1 MYTMTPL
8 HIAVDKND
16 FETVNFFMARLE
28 NKMPKSESGMT
39 PLHICAKV
47 GIKLQTTTS
56 IYTSYSREPI
66 TVAPL
71 KLGPCTFNTR
81 DFGSEKNN
89 LLLHF
94 LKLSNFVF
102 M

>member
-1 MYTMTPL
+1 MTPL

-47 GIKLQTTTS
+47 GIKLQTTS
-56 IYTSYSREPI
+56 IYTSYSREPS

-71 KLGPCTFNTR
+71 KLAPRMFNSQ
-81 DFGSEKNN
+81 DFGSIHRR
-89 LLLHF
+89 LCR
-94 LKLSNFVF
+94 
-102 M
+102 

>member
-1 MYTMTPL
+1 MTPL

-47 GIKLQTTTS
+47 GIKLQTTATL
-56 IYTSYSREPI
+56 P
-66 TVAPL
+66 ADL
-71 KLGPCTFNTR
+71 
-81 DFGSEKNN
+81 FGGSAC
-89 LLLHF
+89 
-94 LKLSNFVF
+94 F
-102 M
+102 MK

>member
-47 GIKLQTTTS
+47 GIKLQ
-56 IYTSYSREPI
+56 
-66 TVAPL
+66 
-71 KLGPCTFNTR
+71 N
-81 DFGSEKNN
+81 
-89 LLLHF
+89 
-94 LKLSNFVF
+94 SNFKITNVTLF
-102 M
+102 HKVGYFASPVILENRRLTFEDD

>member
-1 MYTMTPL
+1 MTPL

-47 GIKLQTTTS
+47 GIKLQTTS
-56 IYTSYSREPI
+56 IYTSYLKIVSSNMSRLEAHVVI
-66 TVAPL
+66 
-71 KLGPCTFNTR
+71 FR
-81 DFGSEKNN
+81 
-89 LLLHF
+89 LLMKGILDP
-94 LKLSNFVF
+94 
-102 M
+102 

>member
-1 MYTMTPL
+1 MTPL

-47 GIKLQTTTS
+47 GIKLQTTSTN
-56 IYTSYSREPI
+56 YSREPG
-66 TVAPL
+66 TVGLLVNFGPACSKIEILGL
-71 KLGPCTFNTR
+71 K
-81 DFGSEKNN
+81 K
-89 LLLHF
+89 
-94 LKLSNFVF
+94 
-102 M
+102 

>member
-1 MYTMTPL
+1 MTPL

-47 GIKLQTTTS
+47 GIKLQYPR
-56 IYTSYSREPI
+56 I
-66 TVAPL
+66 
-71 KLGPCTFNTR
+71 
-81 DFGSEKNN
+81 
-89 LLLHF
+89 
-94 LKLSNFVF
+94 
-102 M
+102 

>member
-1 MYTMTPL
+1 MTPL

-47 GIKLQTTTS
+47 GIKLQYTS
-56 IYTSYSREPI
+56 IYTTYSREPS
-66 TVAPL
+66 TVGLLANLDPACSKREILGL
-71 KLGPCTFNTR
+71 KKIIYCFTF
-81 DFGSEKNN
+81 
-89 LLLHF
+89 
-94 LKLSNFVF
+94 
-102 M
+102 